1 MFDDFDLKVNVEEIS
16 GYDEEEAFATW
27 YEEDF
32 HAYCDELQKHS
43 HNSFYRNNP
52 DEFNEN

>member
-27 YEEDF
+27 YGEDF
-32 HAYCDELQKHS
+32 HAYCDELQKRPRS
-43 HNSFYRNNP
+43 SFYHNNL
-52 DEFNEN
+52 DEFDEI

>member
-27 YEEDF
+27 YGEDF
-32 HAYCDELQKHS
+32 HSYCDELQKRPRS
-43 HNSFYRNNP
+43 SFYRNNL
-52 DEFNEN
+52 DEFDEI

>member
-16 GYDEEEAFATW
+16 GYDEEEAFVIW
-27 YEEDF
+27 CGEGF
-32 HAYCDELQKHS
+32 HSYCNELQKRS
-43 HNSFYRNNP
+43 HNSFYCNNP

>member
-16 GYDEEEAFATW
+16 GYEEEEAFVIW

>member
-27 YEEDF
+27 YGEDF
-32 HAYCDELQKHS
+32 HSYCDELQKRPRS
-43 HNSFYRNNP
+43 SFYRNNY
-52 DEFNEN
+52 DEFDEI